1 MSRGLPVE
9 KPALYPLLLKITLR
23 VFPYAFINVK
33 QILRLLS
40 DPLSLKEGV
49 IIFYV
54 KLIIIDDILFFIN
67 ACPLPEL
74 S

>member
-1 MSRGLPVE
+1 M
-9 KPALYPLLLKITLR
+9 LK
-23 VFPYAFINVK
+23 VFSYAFINIK
-33 QILRLLS
+33 QILSLLS
-40 DPLSLKEGV
+40 DPLSLKGSL
-49 IIFYV
+49 IIFDA

>member
-1 MSRGLPVE
+1 LSRGLPVE
-9 KPALYPLLLKITLR
+9 KLALYPLLHKIMLK
-23 VFPYAFINVK
+23 VFYYAFINIK
-33 QILRLLS
+33 QILSLLS
-40 DPLSLKEGV
+40 DPLSLKGSL
-49 IIFYV
+49 IIFDA